1 MQLQHTRK
9 RRNIRSKIPESKNLT
24 NQRKNIRNIK
34 HHVGKDISIALVNK
48 LENSIRISTTEH
60 PTKSTSDK
68 TETIGMKELNC
79 TPAKNITGEIT
90 VESFYNTFAKKDEN
104 AATEAFKKLQFRFQR
119 CKLVRKKKL
128 IKERTKL
135 KEAVFIVGH
144 SAIKKINGYLLTK
157 SINQKFLV
165 KVRPFT
171 TAKTID
177 MYDYLKRTLRDF
189 WHFETFTRY

>member
-1 MQLQHTRK
+1 
-9 RRNIRSKIPESKNLT
+9 
-24 NQRKNIRNIK
+24 
-34 HHVGKDISIALVNK
+34 
-48 LENSIRISTTEH
+48 
-60 PTKSTSDK
+60 
-68 TETIGMKELNC
+68 MKELNC

-189 WHFETFTRY
+189 GTSRLLRDTDTNDLSLNKASNEIAEEIKSC